1 MLKSYT
7 ITQEGKS
14 NGNAITQPFTIEVL
28 KMNYYG
34 VDNMGVEQ
42 LEIHSCTKNG
52 FGIVCHN
59 DDIEAV
65 VVVPLPAMTSSKN
78 SDLSEFESLLQEK
91 YPDNWS

>member
-14 NGNAITQPFTIEVL
+14 NGNAITQPFNIEVL
-28 KMNYYG
+28 KMNYFG
-34 VDNMGVEQ
+34 VSDSGVEQ

-52 FGIVCHN
+52 LGEACYN

-91 YPDNWS
+91 YPDSWS